1 MCGGNTMRTL
11 APNANIQD
19 SNIKRTNQ
27 SIPTGHFFDQAGVGM
42 FRTALKRASPEKRA
56 IFKNIGKKSPKK
68 ESAPPPVLRSS
79 SSSASSRN
87 LGIKNKDN
95 VNKRKVAS
103 GRRTSKARTFSR
115 GN

>member
-1 MCGGNTMRTL
+1 MCNPGATKSFML
-11 APNANIQD
+11 HQ
-19 SNIKRTNQ
+19 
-27 SIPTGHFFDQAGVGM
+27 
-42 FRTALKRASPEKRA
+42 
-56 IFKNIGKKSPKK
+56 GKKTLKEKGYTQSNKTGLWKASSKKSTPSK